1 MPGAFRYSLAN
12 FTLILAEATMAGRP
26 MSQTATPRTGIIK
39 LIDRLST
46 LCGWFAA
53 AMIVLSVLI
62 TCQMIFVR
70 YMLNQSTVWQTEAV
84 TYMMIASTLIGLP
97 YVQKLRGH
105 VNVDLVPLMLD
116 KGPRKALAI
125 VAMSLT
131 IAIVALIAFYGF
143 EFWHVAWQRNW
154 KSETVWPVRLWIPY
168 LAVPVGFS
176 LFLLQLLA
184 DLYLLI
190 TGQEKPFNIDKE
202 TL

>member
-1 MPGAFRYSLAN
+1 
-12 FTLILAEATMAGRP
+12 MAGRP
-26 MSQTATPRTGIIK
+26 TSHTAEPRTGAVKFIES
-39 LIDRLST
+39 LST
-46 LCGWFAA
+46 MCGWFAA

-70 YMLNQSTVWQTEAV
+70 YVLNESTVWQTEAV
-84 TYMMIASTLIGLP
+84 TYMMIASTLVGLP

-105 VNVDLVPLMLD
+105 VNVDLVPLMLRR
-116 KGPRKALAI
+116 GPRKLLAI
-125 VAMSLT
+125 AALVLT
-131 IAIVALIAFYGF
+131 IAMVALIAFYGF
-143 EFWHVAWQRNW
+143 EFWHIAWKRNW

-190 TGQEKPFNIDKE
+190 TGKDKPFNLEKE
-202 TL
+202 DL

>member
-1 MPGAFRYSLAN
+1 
-12 FTLILAEATMAGRP
+12 MAGRP
-26 MSQTATPRTGIIK
+26 TSHTARPRTGIVKFIES
-39 LIDRLST
+39 LST
-46 LCGWFAA
+46 ICGWFAA

-70 YMLNQSTVWQTEAV
+70 YVLNQSTVWQTEAV
-84 TYMMIASTLIGLP
+84 TYMMIASTLVGLP

-105 VNVDLVPLMLD
+105 VNVDLVPLMLRR
-116 KGPRKALAI
+116 GPRKLLAI
-125 VAMSLT
+125 AALVLT
-131 IAIVALIAFYGF
+131 IAMVALIAFYGF
-143 EFWHVAWQRNW
+143 EFWHIAWKRNW

-190 TGQEKPFNIDKE
+190 TGKDKPFNLEKE
-202 TL
+202 DL